1 MMPVLKRMLLHTV
14 NKPWGK
20 YEDLYRTDE
29 VVLKKITVDPKQR
42 LSLQAHNHRAEFWV
56 VTDGECLCE
65 VGPNVWR
72 LRKWGTIHIE
82 RGHAHRLINDTSEP
96 CEITEF
102 QFGLCQED
110 DITRYEDDYS
120 RAEPPF

>member
-1 MMPVLKRMLLHTV
+1 MPVLKRMLLHTV

-82 RGHAHRLINDTSEP
+82 RGHAHRRINDTSAP
-96 CEITEF
+96 CEF
-102 QFGLCQED
+102 KLGLCQED

>member
-1 MMPVLKRMLLHTV
+1 MGVLKKVLLRNPV
-14 NKPWGK
+14 IKPWGK
-20 YEDLYRTDE
+20 YEDMYREDE
-29 VVLKKITVDPKQR
+29 VVLKKITVNPKQR

-65 VGPNVWR
+65 IGPNVWR
-72 LRKWGTIHIE
+72 LKKWGAIHIE
-82 RGHAHRLINDTSEP
+82 RGYLHRLINDTNET

-102 QFGLCQED
+102 QFGLCQEK

-120 RAEPPF
+120 REEPPF